1 MRYTEVKVRPERFA
15 WTDQAIERLKSCL
28 ADGMSASEIGDEF
41 GVTRNA
47 IIGKA
52 RRLGLDFS
60 RKPYSRGMGKPK
72 PFVFRKAP
80 LKPAMRYAPAV
91 PPPAPEPE
99 PIPIDDMAIPTKQRR
114 TLLTLRKRECRWPVG
129 DPLLDPQNF
138 FFCGAS
144 QKDGSSYCPHHD
156 RRSKQ

>member
-1 MRYTEVKVRPERFA
+1 MRYNEVKERPAHFD
-15 WTDQAIERLKSCL
+15 WTDQRIEQLKACL
-28 ADGMSASEIGDEF
+28 ANGMSASEIGKEF
-41 GVTRNA
+41 GVTRNT

-52 RRLGLDFS
+52 RRLGLEFS
-60 RKPYSRGMGKPK
+60 RKPYRRGTAVHRP
-72 PFVFRKAP
+72 PVVRRAP
-80 LKPAMRYAPAV
+80 LKPALRHAPAV
-91 PPPAPEPE
+91 PPPTPEPE
-99 PIPIDDMAIPTKQRR
+99 PIPIDDMAIPPEQRR

-144 QKDGSSYCPHHD
+144 RKDGSSYCPHHD